1 MIKNLV
7 YLFCLAIICLKP
19 FNLSAG
25 NENWSLGAKQ
35 AGMGF
40 TGVTLFDQW
49 STSQNPAG
57 LARLAVPS
65 FGLFHENRF
74 LIPEMSLKAFSFV
87 LPTNEA
93 GTFGFDLSYFGYTKY
108 YELKTGIAY
117 GIVLGKRLAI
127 GTKINYLNT
136 HFAEHY
142 GQKSTIVGELGFVL
156 EAADNFFI
164 GGHIYNLT
172 RSKLAV
178 YDDER
183 VPTILKFGIGYR
195 FTEKLYMT
203 TEAEKDLLYKIIYK
217 IGLDYRFLN
226 NLYLRAGATTSPDR
240 LSFGLG
246 YYLKKIRADIAF
258 SYHQVLGISPHI
270 SFIYQLKYETT
281 ANISN

>member
-1 MIKNLV
+1 MLKQIV
-7 YLFCLAIICLKP
+7 CLAVIIIIGLKP
-19 FNLSAG
+19 FILQAG

-40 TGVTLFDQW
+40 TSVTLFDQW

-57 LARLAVPS
+57 LARITIPS
-65 FGLFHENRF
+65 LGLFHENRF

-93 GTFGFDLSYFGYTKY
+93 GTFGLDLSYFGYTKY

-117 GIVLGKRLAI
+117 GIVIGKRLAI
-127 GTKINYLNT
+127 GSKINLLNT
-136 HFAEHY
+136 HFAELY
-142 GQKSTIVGELGFVL
+142 GKKLTVAADLGFIL
-156 EAADNFFI
+156 EAADNLFI

-178 YDDER
+178 YNDER
-183 VPTILKFGIGYR
+183 VPTVLKFGIGYR
-195 FTEKLYMT
+195 FTEKLYIT

-217 IGLDYRFLN
+217 VGLDYRFLN
-226 NLYLRAGATTSPDR
+226 NLYMRAGATTSPDR

-246 YYLKKIRADIAF
+246 YQIKKIRADIAF
-258 SYHQVLGISPHI
+258 SYHQILGISPHL

-281 ANISN
+281 ANVAN